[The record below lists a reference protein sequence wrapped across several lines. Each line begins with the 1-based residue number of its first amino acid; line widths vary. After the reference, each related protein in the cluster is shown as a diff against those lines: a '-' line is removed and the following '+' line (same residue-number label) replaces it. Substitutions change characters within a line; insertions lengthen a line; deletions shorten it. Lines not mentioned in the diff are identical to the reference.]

1 MFAAMGLIRRMLD
14 QWIILAAFMVLIPTA
29 QCSNDASF
37 VLINKATGLCLARR
51 SNRCVEVRWTTGNR
65 LFVTSTKK
73 CLGAQGKTLGSE
85 VSLYDC
91 DDQSE
96 LQKWECRNNTL
107 LQLKG
112 QNLYVE
118 LRTDESIV
126 LSRNLGPNNHL
137 TIVGSNSGA
146 CTRTY
151 RELYTIGGNAR
162 GKPCMFPFMYKDRWY
177 GECTTYDSSIKRSW
191 CAIETKFEHELWGY
205 CPSTSNISM
214 MFSCLYS
221 ANEHWVK
228 NSATGA
234 YYQINIQS
242 ALTWSQAQ
250 VSCKQQG
257 ASLLSITDPNEQAFV
272 SVLLGSGGFRIWIG
286 LVLDPDHGW
295 QWTNGQPFRYLRW
308 TPGNPQQNPGHNC
321 AIMDSSGQQT
331 WESSTCGKQLGYICS
346 KSGAPPPIFTSMIKI
361 EQGFCASPW
370 IPYSGHCFHLHREAK
385 TWSDAVKDC
394 RKEGGDLISIRH
406 VEDQSFVISQ
416 LGYAA
421 TDELWIG
428 LNDQRTEGLFE
439 WIDQSPVL
447 FSTWQYGE
455 PSVSGDL
462 EDCVLMTGEKGNWA
476 DRSCEEK
483 HGFICMKQSSHEPTG
498 EENWKRHGSYCYFV
512 GTETKTFD
520 EANND
525 CKRTDSYLADVSNG
539 VDNAFLVS
547 LVGIRP
553 EKYFWIGLSN
563 MVDIDRFAW
572 TNTDQV
578 RFTHWNANMPGYE
591 QGCVAITTGV
601 MAGLWD
607 LLPCTNKEKYICKH
621 QAEGAVVTQP
631 PPTVSPPKCPD
642 GWNKIS
648 SRNYCSKFFT
658 GPRANEKTWFEAR
671 EYCRDIGGD
680 LLSIHSR
687 DELRVARHGK
697 AWIGLYVPDANTGY
711 AWSDGSPHWQE
722 GEPNNFNNAE
732 ACAEFTIYNWDE
744 RGSWNDVNCEAYSD
758 WLCQIRAEFN
768 TTADGWLEWKGNQY
782 YINKVSLSMEEA
794 RKFCQQKHGDLVTIT
809 NRAENTFIWKQ
820 ISRHYGRYYIGLS
833 VDLDGSFWWMSNTPV
848 EFLSWDQNQPK
859 DNVDQNCVIM
869 TYYMGFWSNCNC
881 GEEVKSICK
890 RSSSAPVNTT
900 VAPTTP
906 PTGGCPLKWMQFN
919 SKCYSIIN
927 NRKTTW
933 EDARKQCITMGG
945 NLVSIP
951 SRYVQVFLTT
961 RMAEATSTDLWIGL
975 NSVKQD
981 EYYWTDGKPR
991 KYTNWAFA
999 DCVVL
1004 NSSPPGFGKWLIK
1017 SCNDTNGFV
1026 CVRELDKNTPS
1037 QPSPILPNAYLTLA
1051 NDSLKVVTQNLSW
1064 ADAKVNCEKDQAKL
1078 ASLRNE
1084 WTQSF
1089 VELMAR
1095 TLNAP
1100 LWIGLNKQQ
1109 TNGFYRFIDGW
1120 YMNFANWASGEP
1132 RQDKP
1137 CVYMDVE
1144 GKWKTA
1150 FCNTTM
1156 NSVCLQSTGACPEE
1170 TEVDYRQ
1177 SYTWI
1182 PYKAH
1187 CYLFVT
1193 EEVEWGD
1200 AASSCA
1206 RHGGRLAS
1214 IEDPSEQEFIEGNVK
1229 LYKDA
1234 HTSFWVGLFKSH
1246 KGTWQWLD
1254 NTVMDYTNWG
1264 EEEPRADYGEMRSSD
1279 GKWST
1284 GRRWHDRAYVCETHK
1299 EPLGPQQHLSRTH
1312 NSLAVV
1318 LVIVVISALVAA
1330 VIFYYKRSPKSFPT
1344 FENPLYTERSQPDV
1358 VDTKNLIEKVETEEE
1373 IENTAENNA
1382 EPIISL

>member
-1 MFAAMGLIRRMLD
+1 
-14 QWIILAAFMVLIPTA
+14 
-29 QCSNDASF
+29 
-37 VLINKATGLCLARR
+37 KATGLCLARR

-137 TIVGSNSGA
+137 TIVGSNISFSPP
-146 CTRTY
+146 
-151 RELYTIGGNAR
+151 ELYTIGGNAR

-205 CPSTSNISM
+205 CPST
-214 MFSCLYS
+214 CEL
-221 ANEHWVK
+221 HWVK

-272 SVLLGSGGFRIWIG
+272 SGMTIWIG

-308 TPGNPQQNPGHNC
+308 TPGKSTSYYVKPHNQH
-321 AIMDSSGQQT
+321 IQL
-331 WESSTCGKQLGYICS
+331 STCGKQLGYICS
-346 KSGAPPPIFTSMIKI
+346 KSGLLYSTV

-498 EENWKRHGSYCYFV
+498 EEVTLDVGCKPNWKRHGSYCYFV

-711 AWSDGSPHWQE
+711 AWSDGSPVNFQHWQE

-758 WLCQIRAEFN
+758 WLCQIPPRNDTVTGNN
-768 TTADGWLEWKGNQY
+768 TVISDGWLEWKGNQY

-951 SRYVQVFLTT
+951 SRYVQGLTIFYLKKKNKKNPKHIYIYKIHT
-961 RMAEATSTDLWIGL
+961 IIIQYIYHMINL
-975 NSVKQD
+975 V
-981 EYYWTDGKPR
+981 
-991 KYTNWAFA
+991 
-999 DCVVL
+999 
-1004 NSSPPGFGKWLIK
+1004 SPPGFGKWLIK

-1026 CVRELDKNTPS
+1026 CVRD
-1037 QPSPILPNAYLTLA
+1037 PILPNAYLTLA

-1156 NSVCLQSTGACPEE
+1156 NSVCLQSTDVAPTQSTEYPGACPEE

-1246 KGTWQWLD
+1246 KGTRILIILFMLVFFLVSMHRLHND
-1254 NTVMDYTNWG
+1254 ILHLISAFVHIYLPPESIKFIILTFIHC
-1264 EEEPRADYGEMRSSD
+1264 A
-1279 GKWST
+1279 
-1284 GRRWHDRAYVCETHK
+1284 